1 MLAHVRTV
9 FASAGS
15 ANEMNKL
22 SLLVGT
28 QLPEKY
34 KENFEGE
41 FWRSGVT
48 KGLRSKRRNSLYI
61 FQVMDQSPIKQ
72 NFLSQQ
78 V

>member
-1 MLAHVRTV
+1 MFHAGTCYKTV

-41 FWRSGVT
+41 F
-48 KGLRSKRRNSLYI
+48 
-61 FQVMDQSPIKQ
+61 
-72 NFLSQQ
+72 
-78 V
+78 

>member
-41 FWRSGVT
+41 V
-48 KGLRSKRRNSLYI
+48 
-61 FQVMDQSPIKQ
+61 
-72 NFLSQQ
+72 
-78 V
+78 